1 MGGERVEP
9 QISPPKLQKNLLS
22 ADKWVIFRKKI
33 VFLLIVN
40 VLNIPYYI
48 AMKKKKNTAAPAMTL
63 TPSSRRPKQLR
74 KHRLAFLLN
83 DNEKRVIDFYVQRY
97 GVKNVSGF
105 VREAVIRTALR
116 QLDQDSP
123 TLFD

>member
-1 MGGERVEP
+1 MGDFSR
-9 QISPPKLQKNLLS
+9 KNCIF
-22 ADKWVIFRKKI
+22 ADCKS
-33 VFLLIVN
+33 
-40 VLNIPYYI
+40 LNIPYYI
-48 AMKKKKNTAAPAMTL
+48 AMKKKKNTAAPAMKL

-105 VREAVIRTALR
+105 VREAVIRTALH